1 MSVYY
6 MTVDLVVK
14 NARLVSP
21 MGITEAGVAVEDGKV
36 VSIAK
41 DIHLPKSNKVIDAEG
56 RYVLP
61 GLLDGHAHTFL
72 PPETPATGMK
82 EAAKGGVT
90 TMLEMPGT
98 QFGCFNADEF
108 KLKKKTMQENSYV
121 DFCIHAGCA
130 SGYPGAL
137 TDMHKVGS
145 TGAKFF
151 ISSAGPKWPQTFDG
165 EVIQRFKEIADYGG
179 LALIHAE
186 NDSILRDNLK
196 RLRDKGRKDFAAH
209 LEWRPR
215 IAEVEAGKRI
225 IDYLEM
231 TGCRGMIVHTSV
243 PETVWY
249 SAKAKMRGA
258 ETYVETCTQYLYL
271 TEEDVKKNG
280 PWNKFAPPP
289 RTKEDKA
296 KIRRLLQEGWIDTVA
311 TDHAPYSKDRKQAGL
326 EDIFEAPN
334 GMPGLETFLPL
345 LLNGVSEGWLSL
357 ERVSEIAAERP
368 AQIYGIYPRK
378 GVLAP
383 GCDADMVIVDMDKE
397 REISNED
404 QITACGWSPYDG
416 MKVKGWPT
424 MSIIRG
430 KVVMKDDEVISK
442 KGSGKFIPRLDA

>member
-1 MSVYY
+1 
-6 MTVDLVVK
+6 
-14 NARLVSP
+14 
-21 MGITEAGVAVEDGKV
+21 
-36 VSIAK
+36 
-41 DIHLPKSNKVIDAEG
+41 
-56 RYVLP
+56 
-61 GLLDGHAHTFL
+61 
-72 PPETPATGMK
+72 
-82 EAAKGGVT
+82 
-90 TMLEMPGT
+90 
-98 QFGCFNADEF
+98 
-108 KLKKKTMQENSYV
+108 
-121 DFCIHAGCA
+121 
-130 SGYPGAL
+130 
-137 TDMHKVGS
+137 
-145 TGAKFF
+145 
-151 ISSAGPKWPQTFDG
+151 
-165 EVIQRFKEIADYGG
+165 
-179 LALIHAE
+179 
-186 NDSILRDNLK
+186 
-196 RLRDKGRKDFAAH
+196 
-209 LEWRPR
+209 
-215 IAEVEAGKRI
+215 
-225 IDYLEM
+225 
-231 TGCRGMIVHTSV
+231 
-243 PETVWY
+243 
-249 SAKAKMRGA
+249 MRGA

-430 KVVMKDDEVISK
+430 KVVMKYDEVLSK